1 MGFEGKVLLKGF
13 FFHTFGFFFLTNS
26 FEDKVH
32 ERKKWKSIAPGGKQT
47 NPLKLRTLKTPV
59 EDIVQEGEPVNNKS
73 SSAKGNIL
81 ILTHN
86 NNFSIT

>member
-1 MGFEGKVLLKGF
+1 MGFEGAVLLEV
-13 FFHTFGFFFLTNS
+13 FFHTNS

-59 EDIVQEGEPVNNKS
+59 EDIVQGGEPVNNKV
-73 SSAKGNIL
+73 AQPRA
-81 ILTHN
+81 T
-86 NNFSIT
+86 F